1 MSLIEPQFRQDEM
14 SDSDGSADF
23 FSARTPHLIPIVL
36 VMFIVALAAL
46 GTLSLRQHRQIQQLS
61 QQLGQQEKLNVNRLV
76 NDMVNLHKGVD
87 QKMGQSKQAID
98 ILSKQLQ
105 SGETG
110 VVDSREIVEAL
121 TEGVCLIQGEYMFV
135 DPQSNMPLRYID
147 KTSGPSEAC
156 QLGDGQSAETANGH
170 SSVYPA
176 SIRGEGPPLL
186 VQYTG
191 TGFLV
196 DERGFIV
203 TNKHV
208 TAPWDCTAEY
218 QHVIQAGYAP
228 RLLMFRAF
236 FPYQK
241 QSFALEVVRTSEVDD
256 VALLKCD
263 PGQVKL
269 RPLPCDAESGS
280 LSTGDTVIVLG
291 YPTGFDLLL
300 ARMSQSQLNKIA
312 GPEGITFAQ
321 MGLNVAEQGLIL
333 PIATRGMCGRV
344 TGGKIIYDAQTA
356 IGASGAPVIN
366 SHGKVVAINTALLKG
381 FSGTNFGIPI
391 ACAME
396 LLEEISVRAD
406 SPVISAV
413 PAAAGM

>member
-1 MSLIEPQFRQDEM
+1 MSLIEPQFRQKEM
-14 SDSDGSADF
+14 TDSDGSAEF
-23 FSARTPHLIPIVL
+23 LSVKAPHLMPIVL
-36 VMFIVALAAL
+36 VMLIVVLAAL
-46 GTLSLRQHRQIQQLS
+46 GALSLRQHRQIQQLS
-61 QQLGQQEKLNVNRLV
+61 RQLDCQEKVNVNRLV
-76 NDMVNLHKGVD
+76 KDMVNLHKGVD
-87 QKMGQSKQAID
+87 QSIGQSKQAID

-105 SGETG
+105 GGETG
-110 VVDSREIVEAL
+110 LVDSREIVEAL
-121 TEGVCLIQGEYMFV
+121 TDGVCLIQGEYMFV
-135 DPQSNMPLRYID
+135 DPQSDMPLRYLD
-147 KTSGPSEAC
+147 KASGGPDAC
-156 QLGDGQSAETANGH
+156 QLDKGRFTETTNGH
-170 SSVYPA
+170 SSMYPA
-176 SIRGEGPPLL
+176 SIKGQGPPLL

-191 TGFLV
+191 TGFLI
-196 DERGFIV
+196 DERGYIV

-241 QSFALEVVRTSEVDD
+241 QSFALEVVRTSQVDD
-256 VALLKCD
+256 VALLKCN

-300 ARMSQSQLNKIA
+300 ARMSQSQLDKIT
-312 GPEGITFAQ
+312 GPEGITFEQ

-391 ACAME
+391 ACAMD
-396 LLEEISVRAD
+396 LLEEIPVRTD
-406 SPVISAV
+406 SSVISAA

>member
-1 MSLIEPQFRQDEM
+1 
-14 SDSDGSADF
+14 
-23 FSARTPHLIPIVL
+23 
-36 VMFIVALAAL
+36 MFIVVLAAL
-46 GTLSLRQHRQIQQLS
+46 GTLSLRQHRQIQQLREQVS
-61 QQLGQQEKLNVNRLV
+61 RQEKVNVGRLV

-87 QKMGQSKQAID
+87 QSIGQSKQAID

-105 SGETG
+105 SSETG
-110 VVDSREIVEAL
+110 SVDSREIVESL

-135 DPQSNMPLRYID
+135 DPQSDMPLRYLD
-147 KTSGPSEAC
+147 KVSGSSSAC
-156 QLGDGQSAETANGH
+156 QLSDGQVTGTAENRSSA
-170 SSVYPA
+170 YPA
-176 SIRGEGPPLL
+176 SIKGEGPPLL

-191 TGFLV
+191 TGFLI

-218 QHVIQAGYAP
+218 QHVIQAGYVP

-241 QSFALEVVRTSEVDD
+241 QSFSLEVVRTSEIDD
-256 VALLKCD
+256 IALLKCD

-269 RPLPCDAESGS
+269 RPLPCDAESGG

-312 GPEGITFAQ
+312 GPEGITFEQ
-321 MGLNVAEQGLIL
+321 MGLNIAEQGLIL

-381 FSGTNFGIPI
+381 FSGTNFGVPI
-391 ACAME
+391 ACALE
-396 LLEEISVRAD
+396 LLEEVPVRTD
-406 SPVISAV
+406 SPAISAV
-413 PAAAGM
+413 SASAGM